1 MNLLTKLEIKLSALT
16 DATWLGP
23 QTLRNKVFALYRIYH
38 FWRQL
43 FPKVCF
49 IRMTFFDI
57 FVGYRLFPI
66 AKYPLITYRM
76 WNWDIFP
83 VCRHSEIHYFGII
96 YFDEANVRFFWHTS
110 LRQYVTSPEAPLLFS
125 FRKGVTR
132 RITDLTNASVGQMC
146 HLANASQCCLV
157 FILSI
162 WFFKNWN
169 LIWASR
175 QLRNSVKMLL
185 NSMKK
190 ICFTKKFF
198 TWKNLRKSFKNCS
211 FVQ

>member
-66 AKYPLITYRM
+66 AKYPLITYRI

-83 VCRHSEIHYFGII
+83 VCRHSEIHYFCII
-96 YFDEANVRFFWHTS
+96 YFDEVNVRFFLAHI
-110 LRQYVTSPEAPLLFS
+110 TSPIRHFTRSATS
-125 FRKGVTR
+125 FQIPKRKCFTWPNMS
-132 RITDLTNASVGQMC
+132 LGQMC

-190 ICFTKKFF
+190 ICFTKNFF
-198 TWKNLRKSFKNCS
+198 TWKNLWKSFKNCS